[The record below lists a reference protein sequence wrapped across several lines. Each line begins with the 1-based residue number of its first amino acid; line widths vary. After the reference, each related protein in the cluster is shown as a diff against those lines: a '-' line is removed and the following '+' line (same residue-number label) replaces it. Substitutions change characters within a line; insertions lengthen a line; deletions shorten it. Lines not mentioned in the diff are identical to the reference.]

1 MTVVAPER
9 IVASGGAPKRRARVW
24 LIALVI
30 GMIVGAGVTGL
41 LSADSRPGPGWH
53 RIASMSELRNEEV
66 LTVDGSGVILVLDRG
81 EPIALS
87 ALDGRGQPVVYC
99 ETSGWFQDVNHGSQF
114 DRLGH
119 YALGPAPRGLDR
131 FAVLVLGDDVF
142 VDRTQVMKGA
152 PRYQPEAGER
162 VGPFCAEII
171 RETHS

>member
-9 IVASGGAPKRRARVW
+9 IVASGGAPKK
-24 LIALVI
+24 LSLVI
-30 GMIVGAGVTGL
+30 VGLVVGVLAGAGIGFLVAPNDTP
-41 LSADSRPGPGWH
+41 RPPWQ
-53 RIASMSELRNEEV
+53 RIASMSQLRSETV

-87 ALDGRGQPVVYC
+87 ALDPRGQPVVYC

-131 FAVLVLGDDVF
+131 FAVLVFGDDVF
-142 VDRTQVMKGA
+142 VDRQQVMTGA
-152 PRYQPEAGER
+152 PRYQPPARETT
-162 VGPFCAEII
+162 GPFCAE
-171 RETHS
+171 RLVEHS

>member
-9 IVASGGAPKRRARVW
+9 IVASGGAPKKRSLSIV
-24 LIALVI
+24 ALVVAVL
-30 GMIVGAGVTGL
+30 VGAGIGFLVAPNDT
-41 LSADSRPGPGWH
+41 PGAPWQ
-53 RIASMSELRNEEV
+53 RIASMSELRSESV
-66 LTVDGSGVILVLDRG
+66 LAVDGSGVILVLDRG

-114 DRLGH
+114 DQLGR

-142 VDRTQVMKGA
+142 VDRQQVMTGA
-152 PRYQPEAGER
+152 PRFQPRALEPS
-162 VGPFCAEII
+162 GPFCAE
-171 RETHS
+171 RRVEHS